1 MENERQELAALESEL
16 GKYGLTLKTFADFV
30 SEIVDNLVA
39 AVEQV
44 VETIKEV
51 WHKVYKVISKVSYTM
66 LDAVLWAVN
75 DNPKHW
81 HYYKHAKKLR
91 TRKKYRNKLL
101 REAFANIKK
110 GAFNGK

>member
-1 MENERQELAALESEL
+1 MENERQELATTLDSEL
-16 GKYGLTLKTFADFV
+16 EKYGFTLKTFEDFV
-30 SEIVDNLVA
+30 GEIVDSLVA

-44 VETIKEV
+44 VETVKEV
-51 WHKVYKVISKVSYTM
+51 WFKIFKIISKAGFTL

-75 DNPKHW
+75 DNPKYW

-101 REAFANIKK
+101 RNATAVIEK
-110 GAFNGK
+110 GALI